1 MFSQVP
7 GSPAPQDGHLPGQRR
22 SARLAAAEPRTPAS
36 YPAKATTRPLAS
48 DKLFYFLFQSQPDLI
63 LRWLQDLPA
72 DAGGY
77 SFSAPVLKER
87 EYRLDGLFTPPLH
100 RDDLPA
106 VILEAQMAADRG
118 FLLRLYTESAR
129 FLQQEH
135 WQRNWRVVVICPHRD
150 LDFGA
155 PTPVREFI
163 EHRISWIELQPR
175 DGKQAR
181 EPLTQVLSLLLQPE
195 EQVRDLTDRLRQQAS
210 ADRSAAEVL
219 PLIPAILVAR
229 FNDRPIQEIC
239 AMGGITL
246 EDFTQSRA
254 YQEIFGLGEAR
265 GEARGRQEGRR
276 VEACTMTLRQLA
288 RRCGPLSE
296 PSTTQVEALSLTQLE
311 ALAEALLDFTAPV
324 DLQTWLASN
333 S

>member
-1 MFSQVP
+1 MPP
-7 GSPAPQDGHLPGQRR
+7 GKLLTR
-22 SARLAAAEPRTPAS
+22 S
-36 YPAKATTRPLAS
+36 YPDPLAS

-63 LRWLQDLPA
+63 LRWLRNLPE

-87 EYRLDGLFTPPLH
+87 EYRLDGLFSPPVH

-106 VILEAQMAADRG
+106 VILEAQMAVDRG
-118 FLLRLYTESAR
+118 FLLRLYAESAR
-129 FLQQEH
+129 FLQQER
-135 WQRNWRVVVICPHRD
+135 WQRDWRVLVICPHRH

-155 PTPVREFI
+155 HTPVQEFI
-163 EHRISWIELQPR
+163 EHRVSWIELQPR
-175 DGKQAR
+175 EGEPPR

-210 ADRSAAEVL
+210 ADRSTAEVL

-276 VEACTMTLRQLA
+276 AEACSMTLRQLA
-288 RRCGPLSE
+288 RRCGPLRE
-296 PSTTQVEALSLTQLE
+296 TTTTQVKELSLGQLE

-324 DLQTWLASN
+324 DLETWLTKN